1 MSWIASPSHLLL
13 TARSWQLQLPTQL
26 QIVAWTFAIV
36 TKIVILILYCV
47 VENVHQMENYI
58 CVICVAYHHL
68 YCGLRLQFSGQFCLS
83 ASRNRI
89 AVIIKRKVMLRGLS
103 GSSHTHARP
112 AWGAVTKL
120 SLVTDVSL
128 CGDDVRGPIKVADQ
142 CLEARG
148 APAQISDWDQPPCC
162 QTKARSCLVS
172 PLAATLPG
180 HSAARCVATRTTRHG
195 SYFYTFKT
203 NINTCS
209 DVSFI

>member
-58 CVICVAYHHL
+58 CIICVAYHHL

-89 AVIIKRKVMLRGLS
+89 AVIIKRKVMLRAQWLA
-103 GSSHTHARP
+103 SHSRHHHP
-112 AWGAVTKL
+112 QIESDYLKYLKPWL
-120 SLVTDVSL
+120 SLLVDNGGTSSN
-128 CGDDVRGPIKVADQ
+128 KAVARNW
-142 CLEARG
+142 CFSVWG
-148 APAQISDWDQPPCC
+148 
-162 QTKARSCLVS
+162 
-172 PLAATLPG
+172 
-180 HSAARCVATRTTRHG
+180 RCKG
-195 SYFYTFKT
+195 S
-203 NINTCS
+203 N
-209 DVSFI
+209 